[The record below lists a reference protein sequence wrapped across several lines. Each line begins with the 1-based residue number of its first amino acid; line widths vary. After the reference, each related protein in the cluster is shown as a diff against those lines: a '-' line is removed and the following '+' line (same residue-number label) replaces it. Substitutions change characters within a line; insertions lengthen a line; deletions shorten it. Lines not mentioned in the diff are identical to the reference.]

1 MMNIKQWTLVPIA
14 GGGISTQAY
23 LWCNHNIPLMD
34 WDHNFEG
41 FMFKHEKDAIM
52 FALKWG

>member
-1 MMNIKQWTLVPIA
+1 MMIIKQWTLVPIS
-14 GGGISTQAY
+14 GGKVSTQECQ
-23 LWCNHNIPLMD
+23 WCRSNIPLMD